1 MRVLRSFIV
10 SVPFPPV
17 RVSLPDPPLMLS
29 LPLFPKT
36 ISLSDEAYERLLRR
50 KTGKES
56 FSDVVVRITNNV
68 DILDCCAK
76 IWA

>member
-1 MRVLRSFIV
+1 MGS
-10 SVPFPPV
+10 
-17 RVSLPDPPLMLS
+17 
-29 LPLFPKT
+29 KT

-68 DILDCCAK
+68 DILDLSGVLSEKDAQALK
-76 IWA
+76 RNVEDARKRSNKRSQGIRI

>member
-1 MRVLRSFIV
+1 MGS
-10 SVPFPPV
+10 
-17 RVSLPDPPLMLS
+17 
-29 LPLFPKT
+29 KT

-68 DILDCCAK
+68 DILDLSGVLSEKDAQALK
-76 IWA
+76 RNVEDARKRSNKRSHGIRI